1 MAYYIRLCDKS
12 FGPFNEQKIAQMML
26 SGKITLETDISTD
39 KRSWLPLS
47 QFPELIENVPAGIQ
61 NQRTNNV
68 LPVPATENTVQSQN
82 VLEAEN
88 NQYNKSYNTFP
99 TKSKIGKG
107 VIISFFILFIFTGVL
122 LGLIIFQ
129 SMELSKIK
137 RNIAS
142 IESQNIEFDNSIN
155 GVKKQIAEIDDKQKQ
170 NNESITLSIENQKTA
185 FNDSITDVQK
195 QIEVINENQKKSS
208 ESILKK
214 LAKEAP
220 KSVVVIVT
228 SEGHGS
234 GVVIAH
240 DEKSAL
246 ILTNRHVI
254 SEEIEDPKDSK
265 KTIISRCKKVG
276 VAILNAK
283 DGDVNNG
290 TIKDATVVA
299 TPSLNSIDLALVFVG
314 DPDNKM
320 LPQWKIASMADIE
333 QGDNVYAI
341 GHPVDFPFTITS
353 GICSAKRNKGTHWEV
368 QHTASINP
376 GNSGGPLLN
385 SNGEIVG
392 INTSERV
399 RDPIPDEVFEAMSKG
414 DPRGLLAFMVGLSNK
429 YNSLFFAMPADFI
442 FDDSQWEFHEKEM
455 TTKMLLEKV
464 PRVTS
469 KK

>member
-12 FGPFNEQKIAQMML
+12 FGPFNEQKIAQMMA
-26 SGKITLETDISTD
+26 SGKITFETDVSTD

-47 QFPELIENVPAGIQ
+47 QYPELIENVPAGIQ
-61 NQRTNNV
+61 NQSTKNV
-68 LPVPATENTVQSQN
+68 LPMPAVEYPVVPSQN
-82 VLEAEN
+82 VLETED
-88 NQYNKSYNTFP
+88 NQYNKSNIISP
-99 TKSKIGKG
+99 AKSKTGIG
-107 VIISFFILFIFTGVL
+107 VIITFFILFIFTGAL
-122 LGLIIFQ
+122 LGLVIFQ
-129 SMELSKIK
+129 TMQLLNIK

-142 IESQNIEFDNSIN
+142 IESQDIEFNNSIN
-155 GVKKQIAEIDDKQKQ
+155 GVKNQIVEIDDKQKK
-170 NNESITLSIENQKTA
+170 NNESITLSIEA

-195 QIEVINENQKKSS
+195 QIDVINENQKKSN

-228 SEGHGS
+228 DEGHGS

-265 KTIISRCKKVG
+265 KTITRRCKKVG
-276 VAILNAK
+276 VAILDAK
-283 DGDVNNG
+283 DGQVNNRA
-290 TIKDATVVA
+290 IKDASVVA
-299 TPSLNSIDLALVFVG
+299 TPSNENVDLALVFLG
-314 DPDNKM
+314 DPDNKL

-341 GHPVDFPFTITS
+341 GHPVDFPFTITT
-353 GICSAKRNKGTHWEV
+353 GICSAKRNEGTHWEV

-385 SNGEIVG
+385 NNGEVVG
-392 INTSERV
+392 INTKERV

-414 DPRGLLAFMVGLSNK
+414 DPRGLIAFMVGLSNK

-442 FDDSQWEFHEKEM
+442 FDDSQWEFHEKE
-455 TTKMLLEKV
+455 TSTKMLLEKV
-464 PRVTS
+464 QRSTS